1 MGISAKITV
10 NEYTQL
16 AGHKQGV
23 YAIIHLRGGEILS
36 SGGDGSVVRWN
47 PLNKD
52 PKGVLFAQLPEP
64 VFCLL
69 EHLDGSI
76 WAGTQ
81 AGNLF
86 VLERGQKPRVL
97 NFEKKGIYFLTPDF
111 LGNVWLGFGDGYL
124 IMLNRELHIIRQV
137 EISDKSLRCMKPM
150 VQNLSKSDT
159 DRFFLGSS
167 DGILRKLQ
175 ADGDVLQCVNAN
187 SPSIFAICYLDDVM
201 LITGGRDAQLQG
213 FDANLNPIIDPIKA
227 HLYTIHA
234 IEYNNDGLIATG
246 SMDSTIKLWD
256 KDLHLLK
263 VIDRSKLP
271 TAHRHSVNTLL
282 WLSPEI
288 LVSAGDDSIIRV
300 WQLETTQL

>member
-1 MGISAKITV
+1 MGIHAKITV

-16 AGHKQGV
+16 TGHKQGV

-52 PKGVLFAQLPEP
+52 STGTLFAQLPEP

-86 VLERGQKPRVL
+86 VLEPGQKPKL
-97 NFEKKGIYFLTPDF
+97 SNFGKKGIFFLTPDF
-111 LGNVWLGFGDGYL
+111 LGNVWLGFGDGHL
-124 IMLNRELHIIRQV
+124 IMLNRELQIIHQV
-137 EISDKSLRCMKPM
+137 KISNKSLRCMKLM
-150 VQNLSKSDT
+150 VQNLSVPDSN
-159 DRFFLGSS
+159 RFVLGSS

-175 ADGDVLQCVNAN
+175 ADGEVLQRVNAN
-187 SPSIFAICYLDDVM
+187 SPSIFAICNLNDKM
-201 LITGGRDAQLQG
+201 LITGGRDAQLLG
-213 FDANLNPIIDPIKA
+213 FDANLKPIIEPIKA

-234 IEYNNDGLIATG
+234 IEYNHEGLIATG
-246 SMDSTIKLWD
+246 SMDATIKIWD
-256 KDLHLLK
+256 TNLHLLK
-263 VIDRSKLP
+263 VIDRSKLAS
-271 TAHRHSVNTLL
+271 AHSHSVNSLL
-282 WLSPEI
+282 WLSPQI

-300 WQLETTQL
+300 WQL